1 VGGGSTDADDAAAT
15 IAPHAINVAMIDDR
29 SARGPPSMRHQ
40 PATVLASVKGKAAP
54 AVRPPLTCAA
64 RDGRLTG
71 DRVGGM
77 IRDPIDQRDDD
88 K

>member
-1 VGGGSTDADDAAAT
+1 
-15 IAPHAINVAMIDDR
+15 
-29 SARGPPSMRHQ
+29 MRYQ

-54 AVRPPLTCAA
+54 AMRPPLTFAA

-77 IRDPIDQRDDD
+77 IRDSIDQRDDGR
-88 K
+88 